1 MFFLFSLLL
10 CSFISLLNYAFDNM
24 LFPLKGRSFLLVKW
38 VLLTDTRTFM
48 HGTLYIEFDF
58 TLDHKKPEIVIKP
71 GSLTVIEKMNA
82 ISLTCTVI
90 SGSPIPTLIWFHE
103 TQPVGR
109 CTGIKFCRLKV
120 KEPKYGDHEG
130 AYSCLATNA
139 KGVTSKVAHIT
150 VIGKM
155 LLY

>member
-1 MFFLFSLLL
+1 
-10 CSFISLLNYAFDNM
+10 
-24 LFPLKGRSFLLVKW
+24 
-38 VLLTDTRTFM
+38 M

-71 GSLTVIEKMNA
+71 GSQTVIEKMNA
-82 ISLTCTVI
+82 FSLNCSVI
-90 SGSPIPTLIWFHE
+90 SGSPIPNLIWFHQ
-103 TQPVGR
+103 TKAVGG
-109 CTGIKFCRLKV
+109 CTGRTSCRLKV

-139 KGVTSKVAHIT
+139 KGVTSKVVHIT